1 MDDAQKPGG
10 QRSCIVSAQARDC
23 SDKPLPEAP
32 LKIAVDAMG
41 GDYAPHEIVRGAVEY
56 ARSGDADVLLVGDPA
71 RIESE
76 LAELD
81 ACAGQRLH
89 IIPTTQVIGMDEHPT
104 AAVQEK
110 PDASLVVCARLVQ
123 EGAADATFS
132 AGNTGAVMFAAM
144 RFLDKIRGIRR
155 PAIATQFPTELG
167 GRALVVDAGANVDC
181 RASHLLQFALLGS
194 VYAEKVMGIARPRV
208 GLLANGEEESKG
220 NELSREAFTLLSKSP
235 LNFVGNVEGNHVFEG
250 GVDVVVCDGFVGNVL
265 LKASEGAVRL
275 TLGLLASDAKRETD
289 EVIREALL
297 RSLLR
302 IRQRVDYSEF
312 GGAPLLGVNG
322 VSFIA
327 HGRSDAKTIAAGIR
341 MVAAATAA
349 GYVPAMREA
358 IGALNS
364 SSDIPSGEATGS

>member
-1 MDDAQKPGG
+1 M
-10 QRSCIVSAQARDC
+10 
-23 SDKPLPEAP
+23 PEVP

-41 GDYAPHEIVRGAVEY
+41 GDYAPHEVIRGAVEY
-56 ARSGDADVLLVGDPA
+56 ARNGGDADVLLVGDPA
-71 RIESE
+71 SIETE
-76 LAELD
+76 LAELGV
-81 ACAGQRLH
+81 CAGDRLH
-89 IIPTTQVIGMDEHPT
+89 IIPAAQVIGMDEHPT

-110 PDASLVVCARLVQ
+110 PDASLVVCARLVK
-123 EGAADATFS
+123 EGAADAAFS

-194 VYAEKVMGIARPRV
+194 VYAEKVLSIDRPRV
-208 GLLANGEEESKG
+208 GLLANGEEETKG
-220 NELSREAFTLLSKSP
+220 NELSREAFALLAASP

-250 GVDVVVCDGFVGNVL
+250 DVDVVVCDGFVGNVL

-289 EVIREALL
+289 EVIREVLL

-302 IRQRVDYSEF
+302 IRQRVDYSEY

-341 MVAAATAA
+341 MVAAATKAD
-349 GYVPAMREA
+349 YVGAMREA
-358 IGALNS
+358 IGALS
-364 SSDIPSGEATGS
+364 SNGAAADEAAAGT